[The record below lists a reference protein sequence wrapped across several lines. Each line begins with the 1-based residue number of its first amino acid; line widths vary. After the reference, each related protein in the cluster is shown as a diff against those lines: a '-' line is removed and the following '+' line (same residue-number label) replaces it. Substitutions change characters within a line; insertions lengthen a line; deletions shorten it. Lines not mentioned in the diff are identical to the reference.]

1 MLLISNIGK
10 QGCSSANVAGSPLID
25 QTSEDSP
32 PPCWSPSHLLAS
44 SDEGTCCEK
53 PICDLDV
60 RQKADR
66 AERPD
71 GLSASN
77 CGRNKSYR
85 ILLGLVELRVG
96 RQGLLLDSNCS

>member
-1 MLLISNIGK
+1 MPTGTMHPILQVNGIRPNGTLL
-10 QGCSSANVAGSPLID
+10 V
-25 QTSEDSP
+25 T
-32 PPCWSPSHLLAS
+32 LAS